1 MQEILDSNLTLLQQ
15 AKLIDLG
22 WDLFAHPYDTTIDKL
37 KNLEPTIRKEAATQQ
52 RLADLEKQTGGA
64 KKSTNKP
71 AASGGG
77 NGKSRKKKRQADN
90 TNKKQCK
97 TCGKTHAEKC
107 WKLTGGPPT
116 KKAKF
121 DQAMI
126 NMLKEHF
133 VAKEDSDSES
143 GSKPH
148 WGRNLSNHEY
158 SYVLG
163 AAQAKT
169 GISDDDISINKKEL
183 N

>member
-1 MQEILDSNLTLLQQ
+1 ME
-15 AKLIDLG
+15 
-22 WDLFAHPYDTTIDKL
+22 
-37 KNLEPTIRKEAATQQ
+37 NLEPTIRSESATQQ
-52 RLADLEKQTGGA
+52 RLTNLEKQTGGD
-64 KKSTNKP
+64 KSAKP

-77 NGKSRKKKRQADN
+77 KGNGKSPKKQRQADN

-97 TCGKTHAEKC
+97 TCGKTHAGKC
-107 WKLTGGPPT
+107 WKLTGGPPA

-121 DQAMI
+121 DQATI

-133 VAKEDSDSES
+133 VTKEDSDNES

-163 AAQAKT
+163 AVQADT
-169 GISDDDISINKKEL
+169 GISDDDVSLDEKEL
-183 N
+183 KEYRKKYKKTFKRKGSHN